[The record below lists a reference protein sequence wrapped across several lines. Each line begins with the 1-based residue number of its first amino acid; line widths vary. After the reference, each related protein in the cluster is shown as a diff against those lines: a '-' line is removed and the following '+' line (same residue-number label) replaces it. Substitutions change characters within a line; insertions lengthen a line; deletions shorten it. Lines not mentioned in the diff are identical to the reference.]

1 MKRFICIVVALLL
14 LFAGCSSPEPTPT
27 LSPEPGETYTQD
39 IFELTFSVERVSGG
53 SARDWDFTYSR
64 NDEVITSGHQ
74 TLLSVEVFTFYSV
87 QVTVT
92 EDGNPNNAYTASM
105 PVALCDGG
113 SGKTEITVT
122 AADGRTS
129 TFKVICTVKRVGK
142 C

>member
-1 MKRFICIVVALLL
+1 MKRVMCVVVALLL
-14 LFAGCSSPEPTPT
+14 LLAGCSSPEPTPT
-27 LSPEPGETYTQD
+27 LLPEPEGTYTQD
-39 IFELTFSVERVSGG
+39 IFELTFSVERVSGNLF
-53 SARDWDFTYSR
+53 SDWDFTY
-64 NDEVITSGHQ
+64 NHNGEAITSGHQ

-92 EDGNPNNAYTASM
+92 EDGNPNNVYTTSM

>member
-1 MKRFICIVVALLL
+1 MKPVVCFAIALLL
-14 LFAGCSSPEPTPT
+14 LLTACSSPEPTPT
-27 LSPEPGETYTQD
+27 LLPEPEGSYTQD
-39 IFELTFSVERVSGG
+39 IFELIFSAERVSGG
-53 SARDWDFTYSR
+53 SARDWDFTYSH

>member
-1 MKRFICIVVALLL
+1 MKHVICVVVALLL
-14 LFAGCSSPEPTPT
+14 LLEGCSSPEPTPT
-27 LSPEPGETYTQD
+27 LLPEPEGTYTQD
-39 IFELTFSVERVSGG
+39 IFELTFSVERVSGNLF
-53 SARDWDFTYSR
+53 SDWDFTY
-64 NDEVITSGHQ
+64 NHNGEAITSGHQ

-92 EDGNPNNAYTASM
+92 EDGNPNNVYTTSM

>member
-53 SARDWDFTYSR
+53 SSRNWDFIYSH
-64 NDEVITSGHQ
+64 NDEIITSGHQ
-74 TLLSVEVFTFYSV
+74 TLLSVEVFTFYAV
-87 QVTVT
+87 QVTVA
-92 EDGNPNNAYTASM
+92 EDGNPNNVYTASM

-122 AADGRTS
+122 ASNGKVS
-129 TFKVICTVKRVGK
+129 TFKVVCTVKHVGK

>member
-1 MKRFICIVVALLL
+1 MKRVICVGVALLL
-14 LFAGCSSPEPTPT
+14 LLAGCSSPEPAPT
-27 LSPEPGETYTQD
+27 LLSEPEGTYTQD
-39 IFELTFSVERVSGG
+39 IFELTFSVERVSGNLF
-53 SARDWDFTYSR
+53 SDWDFTY
-64 NDEVITSGHQ
+64 NHNGEAITSGHQ

-92 EDGNPNNAYTASM
+92 EDGNPNNVYTTSM

-122 AADGRTS
+122 ASDRKVS
-129 TFKVICTVKRVGK
+129 TFKVVCTVKHVGK

>member
-1 MKRFICIVVALLL
+1 MKRVICVVVALLL
-14 LFAGCSSPEPTPT
+14 LLAGCSSPELAPTPAT
-27 LSPEPGETYTQD
+27 KPEGTYTQD

-53 SARDWDFTYSR
+53 PIRNWDFIYSH
-64 NDEVITSGHQ
+64 NDEIITSGHQ

-92 EDGNPNNAYTASM
+92 EDGNPNNVYTTSM

-113 SGKTEITVT
+113 SGKTEISVT